1 MFSLSRRKILKNVLR
16 LTHSDSHGI
25 KWWLKDES
33 LIPVAESIIG
43 IIRDIT
49 SNTMSSDIEI
59 LKSAK
64 RKAVFRVKNP
74 RNSHE
79 TFVVK
84 VFFLNHLS
92 HRLSY
97 HLYGL
102 DEAANLIQAKGRGIN
117 TPETYGYCHVY
128 DSFRLVRASVLILED
143 LHNLSPIG
151 QLMSTVSESECSKI
165 FMNTVPLFV
174 SLYRAN
180 CNHIDINSNAVMVG
194 NHSSNRDLY
203 LLDFQHAK
211 FYDKPSTEVLMFEAG
226 YFARSC
232 RNWVSPETINRWL
245 GKIFNDVG
253 INDPVERQK
262 MTERFDYYFLSKGLT
277 ATQSTLSRKQRRNIF

>member
-1 MFSLSRRKILKNVLR
+1 MLSLSKRRILRPALR
-16 LTHSDSHGI
+16 FKYSGLHGET
-25 KWWLKDES
+25 WWLRDQSLVVLGES
-33 LIPVAESIIG
+33 VVDVVRG
-43 IIRDIT
+43 II
-49 SNTMSSDIEI
+49 SKVAPPDIEM

-64 RKAVFRVKNP
+64 RKTIFRVKNP
-74 RNSHE
+74 ENSQE

-84 VFFLNHLS
+84 VFFLNHFS

-128 DSFRLVRASVLILED
+128 DSFGLVRASVLILED
-143 LHNLSPIG
+143 LHNLSPVG
-151 QLMSTVSESECSKI
+151 ELMSTMSESECSKI

-180 CNHIDINSNAVMVG
+180 CNHIDVNSNAVMVG
-194 NHSSNRDLY
+194 NNSSDCSLY

-232 RNWVSPETINRWL
+232 RNWVLPETIYQWL
-245 GKIFNDVG
+245 DKIFSHIGV
-253 INDPVERQK
+253 NDPVERGK
-262 MTERFDYYFLSKGLT
+262 MRERFDYYFESKGVPPGR
-277 ATQSTLSRKQRRNIF
+277 AMMSRKHRKRIR

>member
-1 MFSLSRRKILKNVLR
+1 MLSLSKQRILRTALRFKYSGLHGATCWLRDQSLVVL
-16 LTHSDSHGI
+16 G
-25 KWWLKDES
+25 ES
-33 LIPVAESIIG
+33 VVDVVRVLISKAVPL
-43 IIRDIT
+43 
-49 SNTMSSDIEI
+49 DIEM
-59 LKSAK
+59 LKLAK

-74 RNSHE
+74 RNSRE
-79 TFVVK
+79 TFVAK
-84 VFFLNHLS
+84 VFFLNHFS

-128 DSFRLVRASVLILED
+128 DSFGLVRASVLIIED
-143 LHNLSPIG
+143 LHNLSPVG
-151 QLMSTVSESECSKI
+151 ELMSAMLESERYEI

-180 CNHIDINSNAVMVG
+180 CNHIDINPNAVLFSDHHTNPTVF
-194 NHSSNRDLY
+194 

-211 FYDKPSTEVLMFEAG
+211 FYNEPSLNILMFECG

-232 RNWVSPETINRWL
+232 REWVSVETIYKWVE
-245 GKIFNDVG
+245 KILDIVG
-253 INDPVERQK
+253 VKNSSERAK
-262 MTERFDYYFLSKGLT
+262 MRERFDCYFESKGVPPT
-277 ATQSTLSRKQRRNIF
+277 RSTMARKQRKRIR